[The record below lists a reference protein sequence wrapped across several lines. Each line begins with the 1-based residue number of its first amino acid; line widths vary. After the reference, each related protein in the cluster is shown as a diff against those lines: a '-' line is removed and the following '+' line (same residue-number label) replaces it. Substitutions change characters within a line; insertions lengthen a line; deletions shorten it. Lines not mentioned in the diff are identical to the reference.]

1 MQRTVIELLRE
12 LGPISRMDL
21 EHEYLSRHGDPD
33 FTSSALKTTLTKL
46 RKQYRVECSNGR
58 WSAKPTALG
67 CNIFA
72 GGFAAGVREHFDIQA
87 HFEESNYF
95 VRTFKHNFP
104 HVPVW
109 INTATW
115 PHTRFHGKI
124 DWVYCNPPCAPWSP
138 AGATSRRGADA
149 WRTDKR
155 VDCVWNSFSL
165 LDAIRP
171 KVWCWESVPR
181 AASPNGGRELVLE
194 LIERAKK
201 LGYAATE
208 LFNAAWMH
216 GIPQRRRR
224 FMLFLHNIDLTFPP
238 PEIEFVT
245 LRDAIGGLTPDPD
258 VFWLTEDKQELYN
271 DTRPGDS
278 LRSAW
283 NRANP
288 ELADQKRAKGR
299 PPWAEFRQHWD
310 WLCGTVTSHNS
321 QLHPDEPRYFALNEL
336 HKICGYPDDWEF
348 VGSRGTW
355 RTQMAQAVMPK
366 VAEYVAR
373 CVRQSIDLD
382 EPIEQLSHN
391 VVDWTEGAKF
401 PKEKPSGEDT
411 DDDS

>member
-1 MQRTVIELLRE
+1 MYSKKIIDLLRE
-12 LGPISRMDL
+12 HGPVTRSNL
-21 EHEYLSRHGDPD
+21 ELEYKSAHGAPD
-33 FTSSALKTTLTKL
+33 FSVKETLTKL
-46 RKQYRVECSNGR
+46 RKQRRVEYQDKHWG
-58 WSAKPTALG
+58 AKPTALG

-72 GGFAAGVREHFDIQA
+72 GGFAAGVCKHFDILA

-109 INTATW
+109 INLATW
-115 PHTRFHGKI
+115 PRDRFRGEV

-149 WRTDKR
+149 WRTDSR

-224 FMLFLHNIDLTFPP
+224 FMLFLHNIELTFPP
-238 PEIEFVT
+238 PEIKFRT
-245 LRDAIGGLTPDPD
+245 LRDVIYGMEPDPD
-258 VFWLTEDKQELYN
+258 VIWLDEQRQKLYAE
-271 DTRPGDS
+271 TAPGDS
-278 LRSAW
+278 MRSTF
-283 NRANP
+283 NQLYPNSVEKKNVR
-288 ELADQKRAKGR
+288 GR

-310 WLCGTVTSHNS
+310 WLAGTITSHNS
-321 QLHPDEPRYFALNEL
+321 QLHPDDPRALALNEV
-336 HKICGYPDDWEF
+336 HRICGYPDDWEF
-348 VGSRGTW
+348 VGPRGTW
-355 RTQMAQAVMPK
+355 RTQMAQAVMPP
-366 VAEYVAR
+366 VAEYVAK

-382 EPIEQLSHN
+382 RGISQLSHE
-391 VVDWTEGAKF
+391 VVDWTEDAKM
-401 PKEKPSGEDT
+401 PKEKPSG
-411 DDDS
+411 